1 MTDGGSAVGPE
12 PRPAPG
18 SAQSRAR
25 IVLLIAAVAAAVAV
39 AFGAA
44 TILGG
49 PGRQVETGIV
59 VDVQATSLT
68 NVEGFSIRAADGRIV
83 AFRITSLET
92 AASFPPGHL
101 AEHRV
106 SLARIRVTYI
116 VDGTVNRAV
125 RIEDAP

>member
-1 MTDGGSAVGPE
+1 MTEGGSAVGLE

-18 SAQSRAR
+18 FAPRRAR
-25 IVLLIAAVAAAVAV
+25 IVLLIAAVAAVVLVAV
-39 AFGAA
+39 GAA

-49 PGRQVETGIV
+49 PGRQVEAGIV
-59 VDVQATSLT
+59 IDVQAISLT
-68 NVEGFSIRAADGRIV
+68 NVEGFSIRTGDGRVV

-116 VDGTVNRAV
+116 VDGAVNRAV

>member
-1 MTDGGSAVGPE
+1 MTEGGSTVRPA

-18 SAQSRAR
+18 RAR
-25 IVLLIAAVAAAVAV
+25 IVLLIAAVATIVAV

-59 VDVQATSLT
+59 IAVQATSLT
-68 NVEGFSIRAADGRIV
+68 NVEGFSIRTGDGRTV
-83 AFRITSLET
+83 AFRITSLEN
-92 AASFPPGHL
+92 AATFPPGHL
-101 AEHRV
+101 AEHKV
-106 SLARIRVTYI
+106 TLARVRVTFI
-116 VDGTVNRAV
+116 ADGAVNRAV